1 MIDNGSNSLLETRN
15 RLNSLERIIAGVVA
29 KDPSLVRCLEV
40 LHTSC
45 KVTQIDLVLVYHF
58 VPMCNVCFFDKY
70 GEYGVTPQREGPSMD
85 EVEDARQFRSNRESK
100 EKEK

>member
-1 MIDNGSNSLLETRN
+1 MS
-15 RLNSLERIIAGVVA
+15 A
-29 KDPSLVRCLEV
+29 
-40 LHTSC
+40 H
-45 KVTQIDLVLVYHF
+45 
-58 VPMCNVCFFDKY
+58 FDKQ